1 MRQGMDKMARL
12 NCWVLLVLTLA
23 GLLSAKALG
32 QGETT
37 SAIVG
42 EVTDATSAVVPG
54 ARVTITN
61 HETGLKRNAKTDGEG
76 RFSFPQLKP
85 GTYSVKA
92 EAQGFAPRRMTTL
105 SQDWA
110 RNKRWISPWRCP
122 APVKRSE

>member
-1 MRQGMDKMARL
+1 MDKMARL

-42 EVTDATSAVVPG
+42 EVSDATSAVVPG

-92 EAQGFAPRRMTTL
+92 EAQGFAP
-105 SQDWA
+105 QQQ
-110 RNKRWISPWRCP
+110 
-122 APVKRSE
+122 